1 MKRSELFFGAVLVP
15 IDFISLALAGV
26 LAYYLRVSP
35 AVQQFRPAL
44 FTLELPFREY
54 FGLAVVVAL
63 VIQVIFALMG
73 LYALRSHRRIVDEV
87 TRIISGVS
95 LGVMLIV
102 LYIFLAA
109 ELFQSR
115 FILVA
120 AYGLA
125 LVLVTFSRML
135 VRRMQSLLLRRGY
148 GAYRVV
154 VVGNGQY
161 GVLLADLIQRKPQL
175 GYRLVEHIE
184 QPRWDVLE
192 KLQQRYGLDE
202 LIQADP
208 SLPMEDNLMLLDFC
222 DQYKLDYRYVPNL
235 FETQATNVRFHQMN
249 GVPLVELARTPL
261 DGWGRIAKRSMDII
275 VGVGGL
281 LLLSPLLLLLTLL
294 IKLDSRGPVL
304 YRQVRI
310 GRHKNQFEIMKF
322 RSMQLD
328 YCLGERYGGKT
339 AEELDRQLRERT
351 NERRGPLFKMRNDPR
366 LTRVGRYLRR
376 WRLDEFPQ
384 LFNVLRG
391 DMSLVGPRPHL
402 PKEVARYTKHHR
414 KLFEVKP
421 GMSGMAQVHGSSSLN
436 FDEEVKLDLGYIEN
450 WSLKLDIILLLKTL
464 RVLLTDK
471 SAV

>member
-1 MKRSELFFGAVLVP
+1 MKRSELLFGAILVP
-15 IDFISLALAGV
+15 IDFLSLVLAGV
-26 LAYYLRVSP
+26 LAYYLRISP

-44 FTLELPFREY
+44 FMLELPFREY
-54 FGLAVVVAL
+54 FGLAVIVTL
-63 VIQVIFALMG
+63 VIQIIFALMG
-73 LYALRSHRRIVDEV
+73 LYALRAHRRIVDEV

-120 AYGLA
+120 AYALA
-125 LVLVTFSRML
+125 LVLVTVSRML
-135 VRRMQSLLLRRGY
+135 VRRVQSLLLRQGY

-161 GVLLADLIQRKPQL
+161 GASLADLIQRKPQL
-175 GYRLVEHIE
+175 GYRLMASIA

-235 FETQATNVRFHQMN
+235 FETQATNVRFHQMH

-261 DGWGRIAKRSMDII
+261 DGWGRIAKRSMD
-275 VGVGGL
+275 VVVGGSGL
-281 LLLSPLLLLLTLL
+281 VLLSPFLLLLTLL
-294 IKLDSRGPVL
+294 VKLDSAGPVL
-304 YRQVRI
+304 YRQVRL
-310 GRHKNQFEIMKF
+310 GRHKKEFEILKF
-322 RSMQLD
+322 RTMQLQ
-328 YCLGERYGGKT
+328 YCLGARYGGGA
-339 AEELDRQLRERT
+339 AEVMDRQLRQRT
-351 NERRGPLFKMRNDPR
+351 NERSGPLFKMRNDPR
-366 LTRVGRYLRR
+366 ITRVGRWLRR
-376 WRLDEFPQ
+376 WRVDEIPQ
-384 LFNVLRG
+384 LLNVLRG
-391 DMSLVGPRPHL
+391 EMSLLGPRPHL

>member
-1 MKRSELFFGAVLVP
+1 MKRSELFFGAILVP
-15 IDFISLALAGV
+15 IDFISLVLAGV
-26 LAYYLRVSP
+26 LAYYLRISP

-54 FGLAVVVAL
+54 FGLAVIVTL
-63 VIQVIFALMG
+63 VIQIIFALMG

-120 AYGLA
+120 AYALA

-135 VRRMQSLLLRRGY
+135 VRRLQSLLLWKGY

-154 VVGNGQY
+154 VVGNGKY
-161 GVLLADLIQRKPQL
+161 GPLLAQLVRDKPQL
-175 GYRLVEHIE
+175 GYRLIEHVE

-192 KLQQRYGLDE
+192 KLQERYGLDE
-202 LIQADP
+202 MIQAEP
-208 SLPMEDNLMLLDFC
+208 SLPMEDTLMLLDFC
-222 DQYKLDYRYVPNL
+222 DQYKIDYRYVPNL
-235 FETQATNVRFHQMN
+235 FATQATNVRFQQMN

-261 DGWGRIAKRSMDII
+261 DGWGRIAKRILDL
-275 VGVGGL
+275 VVGGGGMVLLSPFL
-281 LLLSPLLLLLTLL
+281 LLLVVL
-294 IKLDSRGPVL
+294 IKLDSAGPVL

-310 GRHKNQFEIMKF
+310 GRHKKEFEILKF
-322 RSMQLD
+322 RTMRLQ
-328 YCLGERYGGKT
+328 YCLGERYGGVQ
-339 AEELDRQLRERT
+339 AEEMDRRLRQQT
-351 NERRGPLFKMRNDPR
+351 NERSGPLFKMRNDPR
-366 LTRVGRYLRR
+366 ITRMGRFLRR
-376 WRLDEFPQ
+376 WRIDEVPQ
-384 LFNVLRG
+384 LLNVLRG
-391 DMSLVGPRPHL
+391 EMSLLGPRPHL